1 MPRISIGDLIMANVS
16 VFATLGKGVSV
27 SVASGCTAF
36 ARSCQVAEELSTACL
51 AGAIALEQWAS
62 SSLSAANQERL
73 NQMVAATTVTVE
85 QQPQQQQTIT
95 STTTTTDSN

>member
-1 MPRISIGDLIMANVS
+1 MANVS
-16 VFATLGKGVSV
+16 VFSTLGKGVSV

-62 SSLSAANQERL
+62 SSLSAANQQRL
-73 NQMVAATTVTVE
+73 NQMIART
-85 QQPQQQQTIT
+85 TIT
-95 STTTTTDSN
+95 VVEDQPATESATTTTTDPN

>member
-1 MPRISIGDLIMANVS
+1 MPRMSIGDLIMTIS
-16 VFATLGKGVSV
+16 VFSTLGKGVSV

-62 SSLSAANQERL
+62 SSLSAANQQRL
-73 NQMVAATTVTVE
+73 NQMIAKTTVTVVE
-85 QQPQQQQTIT
+85 DQPAAE
-95 STTTTTDSN
+95 STTTTTTTTVS

>member
-1 MPRISIGDLIMANVS
+1 MTVS

-36 ARSCQVAEELSTACL
+36 ARSCQVAEEVSTAAL

-62 SSLSAANQERL
+62 SQLSANNVNRSNE
-73 NQMVAATTVTVE
+73 MIKKTTIDVVE
-85 QQPQQQQTIT
+85 DQQP
-95 STTTTTDSN
+95 N

>member
-1 MPRISIGDLIMANVS
+1 MAVS
-16 VFATLGKGVSV
+16 VFSTLGKGVSV

-62 SSLSAANQERL
+62 SSLSAENQKRL
-73 NQMVAATTVTVE
+73 SDMVAKTTVTVE
-85 QQPQQQQTIT
+85 EE
-95 STTTTTDSN
+95 SKS

>member
-1 MPRISIGDLIMANVS
+1 MPRIQLEINIMSVS
-16 VFATLGKGVSV
+16 VFSTLGKGVSV

-62 SSLSAANQERL
+62 SSLSAENQKRL
-73 NQMVAATTVTVE
+73 NDMVAKTTVTVE
-85 QQPQQQQTIT
+85 EEQHP
-95 STTTTTDSN
+95 S